1 VTRPVLI
8 GIGGNETRSP
18 KGQIRCDL
26 PYAYVKAVEEA
37 GGIPLVLSQLRHL
50 EGVEEQLKRVDGV
63 LLPGGGDVHPLLW
76 GEEPERGLKETFP
89 FLDRF
94 QIALARKALERK
106 MPLLGICKGIQVLN
120 VALGGTLIQDLSSC
134 SWVAL
139 QHTQETAARYAS
151 HSVALEE
158 GSLLSGLWGNRVE
171 VNSFHHQAVREPGKG
186 LVITGR
192 SPDGVIEALEMKDVP
207 FVVGVQWHPEE
218 MVEEHEEMR
227 LLFRRFVEEAI
238 LFSRS

>member
-1 VTRPVLI
+1 
-8 GIGGNETRSP
+8 
-18 KGQIRCDL
+18 
-26 PYAYVKAVEEA
+26 
-37 GGIPLVLSQLRHL
+37 
-50 EGVEEQLKRVDGV
+50 
-63 LLPGGGDVHPLLW
+63 
-76 GEEPERGLKETFP
+76 
-89 FLDRF
+89 
-94 QIALARKALERK
+94 
-106 MPLLGICKGIQVLN
+106 
-120 VALGGTLIQDLSSC
+120 
-134 SWVAL
+134 
-139 QHTQETAARYAS
+139 
-151 HSVALEE
+151 
-158 GSLLSGLWGNRVE
+158 